1 MMRIMFIMPSFPYPL
16 LSGGDQAMYNSMFA
30 VEEDVECY
38 FIYETSFRNKKNYEK
53 KIKDANLEKVC
64 FIPLVPNLLK
74 NLYISLNNRL
84 NNFVHKYRFR
94 CEKEDFLCF
103 KMSKVF
109 FLDSKKADFIQFINA
124 CIKKYNI
131 DIVQMEM
138 CSCLPYVLALP
149 SNVKKIFVH
158 HEIRFV
164 VNELFLHS
172 KGFSPYRQAVTEMS
186 KIQEIG
192 LLNKC
197 DAVITLS
204 EIDKQKLKK
213 AGVNIPVYSSVAV
226 VNTVADII
234 NPNDCCNV
242 LSFVGPA
249 FHSPNYL
256 GVKWFLENC
265 WEKLL
270 LQDASYRLRII
281 GNWPEDRRNEITQ
294 KFKNVEFAGFVPNLA
309 DALNDTIMIV
319 PITVGS
325 GIRMKI
331 LEAASLGVPFVS
343 TTVGAEG
350 LPFESGKDCL
360 KGDTPEEFVDAILKM
375 RDKSLRVEFAKK
387 ANKLVKEKYSMDAL
401 RKNRLE
407 IYEKV
412 MNGIKS

>member
-1 MMRIMFIMPSFPYPL
+1 MTQI
-16 LSGGDQAMYNSMFA
+16 
-30 VEEDVECY
+30 
-38 FIYETSFRNKKNYEK
+38 
-53 KIKDANLEKVC
+53 
-64 FIPLVPNLLK
+64 
-74 NLYISLNNRL
+74 
-84 NNFVHKYRFR
+84 
-94 CEKEDFLCF
+94 
-103 KMSKVF
+103 
-109 FLDSKKADFIQFINA
+109 ADI
-124 CIKKYNI
+124 
-131 DIVQMEM
+131 
-138 CSCLPYVLALP
+138 L
-149 SNVKKIFVH
+149 
-158 HEIRFV
+158 
-164 VNELFLHS
+164 
-172 KGFSPYRQAVTEMS
+172 
-186 KIQEIG
+186 EIG

-197 DAVITLS
+197 DAIITLS
-204 EIDKQKLKK
+204 ETDQKKLID
-213 AGVNIPVYSSVAV
+213 AGVKVPIYPSFAI
-226 VNTVADII
+226 VNTNAEMTNANETNNI
-234 NPNDCCNV
+234 
-242 LSFVGPA
+242 LSFIGPA

-270 LQDASYRLRII
+270 QQDASYHLRII

-309 DALNDTIMIV
+309 KALNDTIMIV

-350 LPFESGKDCL
+350 LPFENGVDCL

-387 ANKLVKEKYSMDAL
+387 ANKLVKVKYSMDAL